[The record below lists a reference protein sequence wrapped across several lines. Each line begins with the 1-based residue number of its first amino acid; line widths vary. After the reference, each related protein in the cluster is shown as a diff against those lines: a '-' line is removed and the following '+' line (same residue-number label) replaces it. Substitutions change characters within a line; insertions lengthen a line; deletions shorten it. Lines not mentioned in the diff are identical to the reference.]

1 MVNNNIFLVIGLVLE
16 LILLITAII
25 LLVAAIITIRKLRK
39 SVEEYSEVSSKSFYH
54 TQQLIS
60 GQIRKAE
67 SDIMKHL
74 DPNYMR

>member
-1 MVNNNIFLVIGLVLE
+1 MVNNNILLVIGLVLA
-16 LILLITAII
+16 LVLMITTII

-39 SVEEYSEVSSKSFYH
+39 SVEEYSKVSSKSFYH

>member
-1 MVNNNIFLVIGLVLE
+1 MVNNNIFLVIGLVLA
-16 LILLITAII
+16 LILLITTII
-25 LLVAAIITIRKLRK
+25 LLIAAIITIRKLRK
-39 SVEEYSEVSSKSFYH
+39 SVEEYSEVSSKSFYR